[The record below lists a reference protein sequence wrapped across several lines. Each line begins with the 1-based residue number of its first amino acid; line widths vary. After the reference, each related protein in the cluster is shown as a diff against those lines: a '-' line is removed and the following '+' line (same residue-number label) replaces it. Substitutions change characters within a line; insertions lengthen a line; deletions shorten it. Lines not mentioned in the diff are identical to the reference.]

1 VDFYPPPD
9 AGTSQDHRQMSYQRL
24 ARTGS
29 GEDLRLLVDRP
40 QATAIVEASGWVV
53 TEAASMRDAARELVG
68 RESGLPVDAVN
79 EHKSLVAVVRSDR

>member
-40 QATAIVEASGWVV
+40 QAAAIVEASGWVV
-53 TEAASMRDAARELVG
+53 TEAASMRERTQVSGSRSAIRQVAPICTLRADRG
-68 RESGLPVDAVN
+68 R
-79 EHKSLVAVVRSDR
+79 